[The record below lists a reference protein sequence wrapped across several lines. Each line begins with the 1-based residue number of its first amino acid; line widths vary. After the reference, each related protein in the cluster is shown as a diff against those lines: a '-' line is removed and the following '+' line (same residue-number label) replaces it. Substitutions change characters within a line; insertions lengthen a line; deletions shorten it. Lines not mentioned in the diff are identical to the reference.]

1 MNELWGNEED
11 RLLDKLTDWSKNGM
25 GAVILQAERTPKAL
39 EAEKLE
45 KEGAKCQF
53 EGSIKGL
60 WLRPIAFISRKTK
73 EGMEKSMH
81 SYVGEVATLRWGV
94 EKF

>member
-1 MNELWGNEED
+1 M
-11 RLLDKLTDWSKNGM
+11 
-25 GAVILQAERTPKAL
+25 VILQAERTPEAL

-45 KEGAKCQF
+45 KEGAKCRF

-60 WLRPIAFISRKTK
+60 RLRPIAFISRKTK

-81 SYVGEVATLRWGV
+81 SYVGEAATLRWGV

>member
-1 MNELWGNEED
+1 
-11 RLLDKLTDWSKNGM
+11 M
-25 GAVILQAERTPKAL
+25 GAVMLQVERTPKVL

-60 WLRPIAFISRKTK
+60 RLCPITFISQKTK

-81 SYVGEVATLRWGV
+81 SYVGEVATLCWGV

>member
-1 MNELWGNEED
+1 M
-11 RLLDKLTDWSKNGM
+11 
-25 GAVILQAERTPKAL
+25 LQAERTPKAL

-60 WLRPIAFISRKTK
+60 RLHPIAFISQKTK

-81 SYVGEVATLRWGV
+81 SYAGEAATLHWGV